1 MSTCCPWDEM
11 GVATLS
17 NRFANVVNTINFY
30 SSKDEVV
37 EIGDGSLMVR
47 PFFRDFRDR
56 GIYGEDGSAFVR
68 TNAFVRWYALS
79 HGIPA
84 ESFAAGANPVPK
96 WGIADA
102 GEDLSQSTQ
111 YQHIGNVNMA
121 TDCNSAGPG
130 AAPLNWIHSYFIQM
144 STRVSGLRG
153 LSLTPVRTIRILSLG
168 RILRVA
174 AEYLALGA

>member
-1 MSTCCPWDEM
+1 M

-17 NRFANVVNTINFY
+17 NRFANVDNTINFY

-37 EIGDGSLMVR
+37 EIGDGSLKVR

-96 WGIADA
+96 WNGDSSSEEQGDDNANINK
-102 GEDLSQSTQ
+102 LSDRN
-111 YQHIGNVNMA
+111 INMA
-121 TDCNSAGPG
+121 TDCNPNRDGDGKPIG
-130 AAPLNWIHSYFIQM
+130 DVEWIHSYFIQKP
-144 STRVSGLRG
+144 LRDTKI
-153 LSLTPVRTIRILSLG
+153 LYEKLVETINGQNVGGER
-168 RILRVA
+168 
-174 AEYLALGA
+174 